1 MHPYTVLQIICTGF
15 FFPPSF
21 HFFHILLSYI
31 NTPQTHNLP
40 SPGPVLHFHHPH
52 KFSGKPELESNLSK
66 LFWHTTKP
74 KAMSCHAT
82 WTQQPLSFVHWF
94 CSLQLSG
101 AFRTKN
107 FPATLTAQNELRETF
122 PVKLESLCSCMFLS
136 GGCSLCEETFPGLK
150 TEVKDSV

>member
-82 WTQQPLSFVHWF
+82 WTQQPLVLFTAAFWSFQNKEFPCNTHSTERAEGDISSQTWVFVLLHVPEWW
-94 CSLQLSG
+94 LQ
-101 AFRTKN
+101 
-107 FPATLTAQNELRETF
+107 
-122 PVKLESLCSCMFLS
+122 PVWRNISRFENWS
-136 GGCSLCEETFPGLK
+136 
-150 TEVKDSV
+150 